1 MSEEERQDEAE
12 RRLDREGEH
21 LARDLEAT
29 ARELGKRLHEGTDV
43 RAIAKNHR
51 SELAVA
57 GAACAGT
64 AAIALTW
71 GTYRA
76 LTREER
82 RRHEIGEA
90 LLRMARHPGRVAR
103 PRGVGVGAGLLTLG
117 ALAAIVY
124 VPVKRWIASVL
135 GPRLRREPA
144 PSRLTG

>member
-1 MSEEERQDEAE
+1 MSAEERQEQAE
-12 RRLDREGEH
+12 QRLDREGEQ
-21 LARDLEAT
+21 LAQDLEAT
-29 ARELGKRLHEGTDV
+29 ARELGRRLHEGTDV
-43 RAIAKNHR
+43 RAIAKKHR
-51 SELAVA
+51 AELAAV

-90 LLRMARHPGRVAR
+90 LLRMARHPQRVAR
-103 PRGVGVGAGLLTLG
+103 PRGLGLGTGLLTLG

-124 VPVKRWIASVL
+124 VPVKRWIANVL
-135 GPRLRREPA
+135 GPRIRRESA